1 MNITR
6 KISIVV
12 LAYCTQWLWG
22 QDAANYLPYELPG
35 HTAVK
40 YNTYL
45 MNPAFP
51 IFGKNESQVALFYR
65 SQWMGV
71 KDDKFSTFGLSYGRK
86 WGGDAGKRNVHDDGN
101 DMAHGLLFQ
110 RTASIFS
117 NTGILGNF
125 VHQMEIGDES
135 FLRLGINAAFS
146 RTSIDK
152 SKVRSNVS
160 DPLIE
165 NSKGANIINIQPG
178 FDMNFGEIHFGI
190 TAENLL
196 DYAFSTGEMAVP
208 FNEKSLTAHVM
219 YRHALDSNSDF
230 LEDAVLTLM
239 GKGKKSNDNFQYG
252 AHAMLDAKMGW
263 GYVGYDRKYGIFGGL
278 GFNIAN
284 HFSIGFGYEQTV
296 ANYVAELGG
305 SYDVMLSYQFGGKH
319 HIKPPKA
326 EPPKPT
332 PPPAPKPVTPVAETK
347 TATTEPPAPPAPPAT
362 PKKPKTLTQ
371 QLNERM
377 TLVVDKIAGL
387 GIPEGHYVVVG
398 VYKNPRGA
406 FEMLRNIK
414 NLGINAL
421 TFKHPE
427 NDMTYVYIEKPY
439 ATRGE
444 AGEAMINLLQRP
456 NFKNSK
462 VWVLK
467 VGK

>member
-1 MNITR
+1 M
-6 KISIVV
+6 
-12 LAYCTQWLWG
+12 
-22 QDAANYLPYELPG
+22 
-35 HTAVK
+35 
-40 YNTYL
+40 
-45 MNPAFP
+45 
-51 IFGKNESQVALFYR
+51 
-65 SQWMGV
+65 
-71 KDDKFSTFGLSYGRK
+71 
-86 WGGDAGKRNVHDDGN
+86 
-101 DMAHGLLFQ
+101 
-110 RTASIFS
+110 
-117 NTGILGNF
+117 
-125 VHQMEIGDES
+125 
-135 FLRLGINAAFS
+135 
-146 RTSIDK
+146 
-152 SKVRSNVS
+152 
-160 DPLIE
+160 
-165 NSKGANIINIQPG
+165 
-178 FDMNFGEIHFGI
+178 
-190 TAENLL
+190 
-196 DYAFSTGEMAVP
+196 
-208 FNEKSLTAHVM
+208 
-219 YRHALDSNSDF
+219 
-230 LEDAVLTLM
+230 
-239 GKGKKSNDNFQYG
+239 
-252 AHAMLDAKMGW
+252 
-263 GYVGYDRKYGIFGGL
+263 GYDRKYGIFGGL

-332 PPPAPKPVTPVAETK
+332 PPPAPAPKPVTPVAETK
-347 TATTEPPAPPAPPAT
+347 TATTEPPAPPAT

-377 TLVVDKIAGL
+377 TLVVDKIAGW